1 MIKKTKVKECLE
13 LVHIDMYG
21 TSNVH
26 AWERYGHFITF
37 SDDYSKF
44 GYLHR
49 RSDALDTFIEFKA
62 RLDNLLC
69 IYTKSLRLDQC
80 YMSSKF
86 DFFH

>member
-49 RSDALDTFIEFKA
+49 RSDALDTLIEFKVGS
-62 RLDNLLC
+62 DNLLG
-69 IYTKSLRLDQC
+69 IYIKSLRLDQGD
-80 YMSSKF
+80 MFSKF